1 MLIFDGK
8 TYREATAEE
17 VAEFERIAKEEEEA
31 RKKLPLSDSEALSIL
46 LGGDTEC

>member
-17 VAEFERIAKEEEEA
+17 VAEFERIAEEE
-31 RKKLPLSDSEALSIL
+31 KKHEDERPLSADEIADAIAEVLS
-46 LGGDTEC
+46 